1 MIKLIGA
8 TEGKK
13 TMKALLP
20 LITGLLY
27 VLAVS
32 GTAAPVPPPSAERG
46 TLPPEVYI
54 EDYYAPPPDFVP
66 QCEISEYT
74 LNTRV
79 PDYFWLS
86 YDGAY
91 TLALRIRPI
100 AKEKIEQ
107 EIAAKLINPAKNKG
121 GLDFSLEAEKD
132 EANRAI
138 VIHALNVPADDFI
151 ELSFKMKATAR
162 NAGTHLKVIANG
174 VTTLLTE
181 EHADPKTK
189 CLDGFKAYKIV
200 FPARKDA
207 VLQDIQIVADPANN
221 ADFDQEYVI
230 FDFMFRRSTP
240 KARFTDLP
248 QRQWITKKAF
258 AEDSTLTVSDGI
270 VDIRAFLDANS
281 KEFPSLDLPMAP
293 HELRPQVE
301 KDKDGGFKVEEVT
314 VSLKGKEVDAL
325 RITLTRGERCY
336 LKFPFAFDAMDYNT
350 MTFFSKI
357 EVPKGVEPLLG
368 DRKPMLW
375 GTNAGKL
382 NQPFDTFGIGFYS
395 ATHDFEDWGRWGV
408 MQAMYTQNIEK
419 RAQAPDGWR
428 LFAYDII
435 NGAPSG
441 NKSAFYPNL
450 THWTFYYDNK
460 KIPEGQQVVITIAAP
475 KVTRGL
481 MFAGGDIP
489 AYKKFMAERE
499 HWQLINTTLGKA
511 VLDAPATNRLAK
523 PIGFITNHKP
533 QGAIYVDFDGI
544 QSQYHVVVSRAVN
557 DMVDLL
563 SKKYATITPIQVIE
577 KRPPKGVLNA
587 VIIGGESFKEIN
599 SKLFEA
605 DMKALAGTPGCAI
618 RSNGK
623 NVYIYAAPFNFAG
636 PARGL
641 ANGIYTFLE
650 NNTDVIFAN
659 AEKND
664 EKSAG
669 AVFDLSTSGNF
680 DIVWGLDYINVPP
693 LKVWG
698 VSGVPKWHNDR
709 NRAARTSVWGNW
721 EYAGYRGRSCN
732 HWWGYG
738 TGSDGLKGEPNETWG
753 VGEDGKLMLP
763 GCYTGHPC
771 LIRVL
776 EKAKEAYVSA
786 SGFNP
791 SGRNYSGQFPA
802 GEAFAWNSYDV
813 HGLWVE
819 DTMKVCQ
826 CAKCATPIRLANG
839 SLVKRGEHE
848 FLSTQF
854 YANGCAM
861 INTVNVYAN
870 RKARIESIAYFW
882 MAPIPLFNI
891 SRNYNIRFCPY
902 IRKNY
907 FEPIYAPINDTWWR
921 EMYRWSQMD
930 VTLGLY
936 EYFLFIQARPWADVF
951 KYDLTME
958 VKHGLSE
965 SFLEGDSNPLCMM
978 ERWVVTRLMWEPQH
992 EVADLRT
999 YFLQRTFREAA
1010 PDMEQFFGTFYRLI
1024 YNNYAPYKPMEFEDL
1039 KDFGRLAMRTKSE
1052 KNSSRTVADDLSAY
1066 LDAAAKKVRNAE
1078 AARLLGR
1085 FRATWDVYMAG
1096 ARKFE
1101 AIEKG
1106 KP

>member
-1 MIKLIGA
+1 MNQFSTFILGFF
-8 TEGKK
+8 
-13 TMKALLP
+13 
-20 LITGLLY
+20 
-27 VLAVS
+27 VLMSVS
-32 GTAAPVPPPSAERG
+32 TAMGSKVPVPPPSAEQG
-46 TLPPEVYI
+46 TIPPDVYI

-66 QCEISEYT
+66 QREISEYT

-107 EIAAKLINPAKNKG
+107 AISAKLINPAKNKG
-121 GLDFSLEAEKD
+121 ALAFSSAAEMH

-138 VIHALNVPADDFI
+138 VIHALNVPADDLI

-162 NAGTHLKVIANG
+162 NAGTQLKVIADG
-174 VTTLLTE
+174 VTTLLTDKN
-181 EHADPKTK
+181 ADPKTK
-189 CLDGFKAYKIV
+189 CRDGFKAYKIV
-200 FPARKDA
+200 FPARKGK
-207 VLQDIQIVADPANN
+207 VLNDIKIVADPATK

-248 QRQWITKKAF
+248 QRQWISKKAF
-258 AEDSTLTVSDGI
+258 AEDRPLTVSDGI
-270 VDIRAFLDANS
+270 ADIRAFLDANS
-281 KEFPSLDLPMAP
+281 KEFPSIDLPMAP
-293 HELRPQVE
+293 HELRPQAE
-301 KDKDGGFKVEEVT
+301 KDKDGGFKVEEVK

-336 LKFPFAFDAMDYNT
+336 LKFPLAFDAMDYNT

-357 EVPKGVEPLLG
+357 EVPKGVAPLLG

-375 GTNAGKL
+375 GTDASKL

-419 RAQAPDGWR
+419 KAQAADGWR
-428 LFAYDII
+428 VFAYDII

-489 AYKKFMAERE
+489 AYKKFLAERKD
-499 HWQLINTTLGKA
+499 WKLINTTLGKS
-511 VLDAPATNRLAK
+511 VLDAPAKNRLAK
-523 PIGFITNHKP
+523 PIRFITNHEP
-533 QGAIYVDFDGI
+533 QGAIYLDFEGI
-544 QSQYHVVVSRAVN
+544 QPQYHVVVRRAINEMVN
-557 DMVDLL
+557 LL
-563 SKKYATITPIQVIE
+563 SKKYAASSPISVIE
-577 KRPPKGVLNA
+577 TPPPKGVSNA
-587 VIIGGESFKEIN
+587 VIIGGNAYRSIDRARYD
-599 SKLFEA
+599 A
-605 DMKALAGTPGCAI
+605 DMKVLAGTPGCAI
-618 RSNGK
+618 RSK
-623 NVYIYAAPFNFAG
+623 DDNVYIYAAPFNFAG

-664 EKSAG
+664 VEGAG
-669 AVFDLSTSGNF
+669 AVFDMSTSGNF
-680 DIVWGLDYINVPP
+680 DILWGLDYINVPP

-698 VSGVPKWHNDR
+698 VSGVPRWHNDR
-709 NRAARTSVWGNW
+709 NRAARSSVWGNW

-738 TGSDGLKGEPNETWG
+738 TGSTGLKGEPNETWG

-776 EKAKEAYVSA
+776 EKAKEEYVVK
-786 SGFNP
+786 SGFSP
-791 SGRNYSGQFPA
+791 TSRDYSGQFPA

-826 CAKCATPIRLANG
+826 CTQCATPIRLPNG
-839 SLVKRGEHE
+839 SLIKRGEHE

-861 INTVNVYAN
+861 INAVNVYAN
-870 RKARIESIAYFW
+870 RNARIESIAYFW
-882 MAPIPLFNI
+882 MTPIPRINI

-902 IRKNY
+902 IRKDY
-907 FEPIYAPINDTWWR
+907 FQPITAPINDTWWR
-921 EMYRWSQMD
+921 EMVRWNQMD
-930 VTLGLY
+930 VSTGLY

-951 KYDLTME
+951 KYDMDIE
-958 VKHGLSE
+958 AAHGMDE
-965 SFLEGDSNPLCMM
+965 AILEGDSGPLCMM

-999 YFLQRTFREAA
+999 YFLRRTFREAA
-1010 PDMEQFFGTFYRLI
+1010 PDMEKFFGTLYRLV
-1024 YNNYAPYKPMEFEDL
+1024 YRDYAPYKPMEFEDL

-1052 KNSSRTVADDLSAY
+1052 KNSNRTVADDLTDY
-1066 LDAAAKKVRNAE
+1066 LNAAAKHVKNPEATRLLTRFREKWDEYMA
-1078 AARLLGR
+1078 AARKL
-1085 FRATWDVYMAG
+1085 
-1096 ARKFE
+1096 E
-1101 AIEKG
+1101 Q
-1106 KP
+1106 